1 MGGIA
6 PKLKSSLKSS
16 SESVG
21 HIELVSHAYPAYSC
35 CSCSSIWRSS
45 SAWVVAGCC
54 CCGCSDT
61 SDVVRRAKGCRRS
74 PDCGEKGSGV
84 GEEGP
89 DETEDDGETILSGGR
104 SMESFGISSGCN
116 GSLTFDML
124 NMLRRNSED
133 CKTPIRT
140 CVRLR

>member
-6 PKLKSSLKSS
+6 PKLKSSLRSS

-21 HIELVSHAYPAYSC
+21 HNELVSHAYPAYSC

-45 SAWVVAGCC
+45 SAWVGAGCC
-54 CCGCSDT
+54 TDT
-61 SDVVRRAKGCRRS
+61 SEVVRRAKGWS
-74 PDCGEKGSGV
+74 IPDCGEKGSEV

-89 DETEDDGETILSGGR
+89 EETEGDGETILSGGR
-104 SMESFGISSGCN
+104 SMDSLDISSWCN

-133 CKTPIRT
+133 CKATVKDMRSIA
-140 CVRLR
+140 L